1 MEEDG
6 APKVRRR
13 LLVLAALEE
22 LTALGEAVGS
32 VDIGY
37 CGVCGRLSLYDAWC
51 VGRKR
56 CERK

>member
-22 LTALGEAVGS
+22 LTALDEAVGS
-32 VDIGY
+32 IAIGY
-37 CGVCGRLSLYDAWC
+37 CVICGGLSLYNAC
-51 VGRKR
+51 VSRKR